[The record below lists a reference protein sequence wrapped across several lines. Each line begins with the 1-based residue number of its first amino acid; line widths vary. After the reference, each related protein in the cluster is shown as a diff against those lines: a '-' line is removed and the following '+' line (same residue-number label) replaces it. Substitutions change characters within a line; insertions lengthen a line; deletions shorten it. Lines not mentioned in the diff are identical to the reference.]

1 MRKILKKL
9 PLIFILFLS
18 IFLGIL
24 GIISSDTIIIVAAIV
39 VSTEVISNFIT

>member
-9 PLIFILFLS
+9 PLIFIFFLS

>member
-18 IFLGIL
+18 IFIGIL